1 MGKILIVDNEEQVLT
16 SYSDALK
23 MDAHSIV
30 TSLDVMDAL
39 KKLKLDKVDVIIT
52 DLNMEK
58 ITGSKFI
65 ELLQAERGVL
75 PCPVIISSGF
85 IDNQVIDSFA
95 GNTRIHFLPK
105 PTSLTELRE
114 KVKDVILHPLA
125 ISKIDVRFI
134 NPILNATIDVIS
146 KMTEFTVTA
155 GKPYVKKK
163 GECSG
168 DISGVVGV
176 VSSGFKGTVSLSFPE
191 AGFLAIVSKMLGEE
205 YKTINEENKDA
216 VAELLNIIFGA
227 AKKVLNEGGMNIKPA
242 IPIIVQGNGH
252 SLSHHSQ
259 HQTIVIPFVCPEL
272 GDFRSEVSSMGSS
285 LK

>member
-1 MGKILIVDNEEQVLT
+1 M
-16 SYSDALK
+16 
-23 MDAHSIV
+23 
-30 TSLDVMDAL
+30 
-39 KKLKLDKVDVIIT
+39 
-52 DLNMEK
+52 
-58 ITGSKFI
+58 
-65 ELLQAERGVL
+65 
-75 PCPVIISSGF
+75 
-85 IDNQVIDSFA
+85 
-95 GNTRIHFLPK
+95 
-105 PTSLTELRE
+105 
-114 KVKDVILHPLA
+114 
-125 ISKIDVRFI
+125 DVRFI

-272 GDFRSEVSSMGSS
+272 GDFRSEVSSMG
-285 LK
+285 